1 MIYSIK
7 KLLVMSFCLSF
18 IAALL
23 TAIYLSSFG
32 LDLSTFYVD
41 LSSAL
46 IIWLIIMPFIF
57 KKIKYSN

>member
-1 MIYSIK
+1 MIYSTK

-46 IIWLIIMPFIF
+46 IIWLIIMPFIV
-57 KKIKYSN
+57 KGIKYSN

>member
-7 KLLVMSFCLSF
+7 KLLVISLFSSF
-18 IAALL
+18 IIAIL

-46 IIWLIIMPFIF
+46 ITWLIILPFIL
-57 KKIKYSN
+57 KKVKYSN

>member
-1 MIYSIK
+1 MIYSNK
-7 KLLVMSFCLSF
+7 KLLVISLFSSF
-18 IAALL
+18 IIAIL

-32 LDLSTFYVD
+32 LDFSTFFID

-46 IIWLIIMPFIF
+46 ITWLIIMPFIL

>member
-7 KLLVMSFCLSF
+7 KLLVISLFSSF
-18 IAALL
+18 IIAIL

-46 IIWLIIMPFIF
+46 ITWLIIVPFIL